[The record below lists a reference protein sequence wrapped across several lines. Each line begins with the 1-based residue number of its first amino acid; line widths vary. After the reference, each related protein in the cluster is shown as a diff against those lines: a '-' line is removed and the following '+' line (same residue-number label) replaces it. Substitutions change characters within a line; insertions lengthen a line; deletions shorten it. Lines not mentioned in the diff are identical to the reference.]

1 MGAII
6 SVVMRALAW
15 SGIGY
20 VANDVYDYVMTSKA
34 SGSPVTGGGVATKA
48 SDAAKSFFTASNII
62 KYLILSVL
70 FAVAVIFI
78 LPKVLPKMFKKP
90 KK

>member
-1 MGAII
+1 MGALI

-20 VANDVYDYVMTSKA
+20 VANDVYDYIMVSKSQSQPVTA
-34 SGSPVTGGGVATKA
+34 SGVGAATTG
-48 SDAAKSFFTASNII
+48 AAKSFFTGANII
-62 KYLILSVL
+62 KYVVLSVL
-70 FAVAVIFI
+70 FAIAVIFI
-78 LPKVLPKMFKKP
+78 LPKVLPKLFKKP